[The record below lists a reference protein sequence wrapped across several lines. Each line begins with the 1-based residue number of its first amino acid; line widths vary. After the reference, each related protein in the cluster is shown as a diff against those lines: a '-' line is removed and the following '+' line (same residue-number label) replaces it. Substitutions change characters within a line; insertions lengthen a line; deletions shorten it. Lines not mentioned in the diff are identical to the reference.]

1 MKEINDLIKKAEK
14 FLETAKLAFDSE
26 DYDSCVSRCY
36 YAMFF
41 MAEAVL
47 LTKDLRASSHKGVI
61 SLFGEH
67 FVKTR
72 IFERELGQTLN
83 DAYDKRLIGDYG
95 VGFAVAG
102 GEAEDLL
109 ETSQNFVKKLK
120 DYLKRW
126 IETEG

>member
-26 DYDSCVSRCY
+26 DYDSCASRCY

-95 VGFAVAG
+95 VGFAFAG

-120 DYLKRW
+120 DYLKGW
-126 IETEG
+126 METEG